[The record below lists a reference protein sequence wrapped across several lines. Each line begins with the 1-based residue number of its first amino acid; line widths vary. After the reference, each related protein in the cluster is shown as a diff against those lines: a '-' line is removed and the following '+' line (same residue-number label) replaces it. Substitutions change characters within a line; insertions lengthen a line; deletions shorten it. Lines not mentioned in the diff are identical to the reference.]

1 MDERDIIKKKIFSLM
16 DEVKNSLIVENDID
30 KFLDETTLFDEWE
43 DILPDAEYGIF
54 VITILNNIRT
64 KAIINTLIDSVL
76 EVDTLN
82 DNKISIKK
90 EKPLSHLF
98 C

>member
-1 MDERDIIKKKIFSLM
+1 MDERDKIKKKIFSLM
-16 DEVKNSLIVENDID
+16 DEVQNSLVVKNDID

-64 KAIINTLIDSVL
+64 KVIINTLIDSVL

-82 DNKISIKK
+82 DDRILIKK
-90 EKPLSHLF
+90 EKPLSHPF

>member
-1 MDERDIIKKKIFSLM
+1 MDERDKIKKKIFSLM
-16 DEVKNSLIVENDID
+16 DEVQNSLVVKNDID

-54 VITILNNIRT
+54 VITILNNIRS
-64 KAIINTLIDSVL
+64 KVIINTLIDSVL
-76 EVDTLN
+76 AVDTLN
-82 DNKISIKK
+82 DNKILIKK
-90 EKPLSHLF
+90 EKPLSHPF

>member
-16 DEVKNSLIVENDID
+16 DEVQNSLVAKNDID

-43 DILPDAEYGIF
+43 NILPDAEYGIF

-64 KAIINTLIDSVL
+64 KAIINILIDSVL
-76 EVDTLN
+76 KIDTLN
-82 DNKISIKK
+82 DSKISIKK
-90 EKPLSHLF
+90 EKPLSHPF

>member
-16 DEVKNSLIVENDID
+16 DEVKNSLVVENDID

-90 EKPLSHLF
+90 EKPFSHPF

>member
-1 MDERDIIKKKIFSLM
+1 MDERDKIKKKIFSLM
-16 DEVKNSLIVENDID
+16 DEVENSLVVKNDID

-90 EKPLSHLF
+90 EKPFSHPF

>member
-1 MDERDIIKKKIFSLM
+1 MDERYIIKKKIFSLM
-16 DEVKNSLIVENDID
+16 DEVKNSLIVGNNID

-90 EKPLSHLF
+90 EKPLSHPF

>member
-1 MDERDIIKKKIFSLM
+1 MDERDKIKKKIFSLM
-16 DEVKNSLIVENDID
+16 DEVQKSLVVKDDID

-64 KAIINTLIDSVL
+64 KVIINTLIDSVL
-76 EVDTLN
+76 EVDTSN
-82 DNKISIKK
+82 DNKILIKK
-90 EKPLSHLF
+90 EKPLSHPF

>member
-1 MDERDIIKKKIFSLM
+1 MNERDKIKKKIFSLM
-16 DEVKNSLIVENDID
+16 DEVQNSLVVKNDID

-64 KAIINTLIDSVL
+64 KVIIDTLIDSVL
-76 EVDTLN
+76 EVDKLN
-82 DNKISIKK
+82 DDKISIKK
-90 EKPLSHLF
+90 EKPLSHPF

>member
-1 MDERDIIKKKIFSLM
+1 MDERDKIKKKIFSLM
-16 DEVKNSLIVENDID
+16 DEVQKSLVVKNDID

-64 KAIINTLIDSVL
+64 KVIINTLIDSVL
-76 EVDTLN
+76 EVDTSN
-82 DNKISIKK
+82 DNKILIKK
-90 EKPLSHLF
+90 EKPLSHPF

>member
-1 MDERDIIKKKIFSLM
+1 MDERYKIKKKIFSLM
-16 DEVKNSLIVENDID
+16 DEVENSLVVKNDID
-30 KFLDETTLFDEWE
+30 KFLDETMLFDEWE

-64 KAIINTLIDSVL
+64 KVIIDTLIDSVL

-82 DNKISIKK
+82 DDKISIKK
-90 EKPLSHLF
+90 EKPLSHPF

>member
-16 DEVKNSLIVENDID
+16 DEVKDSLVVKNDID

-43 DILPDAEYGIF
+43 DLLPDAEYGIF
-54 VITILNNIRT
+54 VITILNDIRT
-64 KAIINTLIDSVL
+64 DAIINTLIDSIL

-90 EKPLSHLF
+90 EKSVSHPF

>member
-16 DEVKNSLIVENDID
+16 DEVKNSLVVENDID

-76 EVDTLN
+76 EIDTLN

-90 EKPLSHLF
+90 EKSFSHPF

>member
-16 DEVKNSLIVENDID
+16 DKVKNSLIVENDID

-90 EKPLSHLF
+90 EKPFSHPF

>member
-1 MDERDIIKKKIFSLM
+1 MDERDKIKKKIFSLM
-16 DEVKNSLIVENDID
+16 DEVQNSLVVKNDID

-90 EKPLSHLF
+90 EKPFSHPF